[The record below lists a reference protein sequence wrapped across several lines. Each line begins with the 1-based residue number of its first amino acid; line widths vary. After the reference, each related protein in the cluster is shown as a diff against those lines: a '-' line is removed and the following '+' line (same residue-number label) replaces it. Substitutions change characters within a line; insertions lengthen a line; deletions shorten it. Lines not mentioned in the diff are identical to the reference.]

1 MHATILGGVLLGIV
15 GFFVLA
21 LFAIGTTGP
30 YSVAVIGAA
39 VDGTGDA
46 AIAYSITNEG
56 DAEGV
61 ADCRVTRDGVPRPDD
76 LAFRSTRL
84 PPGEAVVFERT
95 VEQPRNGT
103 VFYDP
108 ERLSLVCT

>member
-1 MHATILGGVLLGIV
+1 MHATILVGIIVGVV
-15 GFFVLA
+15 GFFILA
-21 LFAIGTTGP
+21 FLAIGTTGP
-30 YSVAVIGAA
+30 YSVAMIGAA
-39 VDGTGDA
+39 IDGTGDA
-46 AIAYSITNEG
+46 AIAYSITNDG
-56 DAEGV
+56 DSEGV

-84 PPGEAVVFERT
+84 PPGEAIIFERT

-103 VFYDP
+103 VSYDP